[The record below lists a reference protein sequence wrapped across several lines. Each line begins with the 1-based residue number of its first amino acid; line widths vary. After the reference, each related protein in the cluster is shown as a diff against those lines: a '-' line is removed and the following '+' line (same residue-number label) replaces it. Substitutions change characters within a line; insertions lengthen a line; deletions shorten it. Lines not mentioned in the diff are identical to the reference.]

1 MSEQSRFSVTRRHV
15 DHTDTGVAAEID
27 ALANMQAATE
37 ARVDSMHEDMH
48 ALVKRTITEALDST
62 KLLSEDERMWVRMAI
77 KREAQSIKLRQA
89 IIEKTLT
96 GLLWMLI
103 LWVGVVFYEYI
114 KSHGWKP

>member
-1 MSEQSRFSVTRRHV
+1 VIPQFSRSPPT
-15 DHTDTGVAAEID
+15 AAEID
-27 ALANMQAATE
+27 ALANMQAATDD
-37 ARVDSMHEDMH
+37 RVDKIQDDMQ
-48 ALVKRTITEALDST
+48 AMVKKTIHEALDST
-62 KLLSEDERMWVRMAI
+62 KLLSEEERMWVRMAI

-114 KSHGWKP
+114 KAHGWKP